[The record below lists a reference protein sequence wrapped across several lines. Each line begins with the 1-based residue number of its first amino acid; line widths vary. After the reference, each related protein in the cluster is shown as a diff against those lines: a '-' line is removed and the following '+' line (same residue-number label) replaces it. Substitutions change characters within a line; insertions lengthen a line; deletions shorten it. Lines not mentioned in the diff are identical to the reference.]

1 MSRLHCSN
9 SESHQQQPIPQTSAQ
24 YLKRK
29 MNNSTSK
36 SNGISPSS
44 PLNIDSPKDL
54 KSQNQYAGVPQ
65 LLVEASF
72 ALFLMIFFVQRQHWI
87 WLALSFIVFRFF
99 YSELGRRCLRSFPRD
114 MKGLFILFTVK
125 HMIRKALKRNVP
137 LHQYFLD
144 HVEKHPNKDC
154 VIDIETGRKYSF
166 KEFNNLCNKYANY
179 FKSQGYKKDDVVALF
194 IENSPEFI
202 ALWVGLSKIG
212 VITAWINSNLK
223 LEPLA
228 HCINVAKVKCTITSP
243 SLLPTLKS
251 TISAELLDK
260 NMKIYLTDGNESDYT
275 ALAKVIK
282 DESEPPVPAGLD
294 FKSNL
299 CYIYT
304 SGTTGNPKPAVIKHL
319 RYYWIANGSGVAFGI
334 KNEDVFYVTLPVYHS
349 QAGILGVGQ
358 AIVRGSTLVI
368 RKKFSASNF
377 WKDCGKYKCT
387 ASQYI
392 GEICRYLLA
401 QKPCPEERLH
411 NIRVMFGNGLRGE
424 IWPDFVSRF
433 GIKKIGELYGSTE
446 GNSNILNIDGHIGA
460 CGFFPIYP
468 FLTSLYPVR
477 LVKVDPE
484 TNEIIRDKNGLC
496 ISCRPG
502 SYGEMVGM
510 IKENDPLLRFEGY
523 VDAGDTAKKLIR
535 DVCKKGDCVFT
546 SGDILYWDPLGYL
559 YFKDRRGDTYRWK
572 GENVSTMEVE
582 GILQPLMSIED
593 ASVFG
598 VEIKGREGRAG
609 MIGVVLAENA
619 NIEEFIREASAR
631 LSDNLAPYAIPIFLR
646 ICNELEKTGTFK
658 LKKTALQKDGFDL
671 KKCNGDK
678 IYFWE
683 SSEKQYKIMDEKMQ
697 DDIESGI
704 YSKI

>member
-1 MSRLHCSN
+1 MYSRQRHRNKN
-9 SESHQQQPIPQTSAQ
+9 SESQKQQQREEVPQTSSH
-24 YLKRK
+24 YLEGT
-29 MNNSTSK
+29 MNHSK
-36 SNGISPSS
+36 SNGSTTSLQYSDSISDKDSS
-44 PLNIDSPKDL
+44 IQK
-54 KSQNQYAGVPQ
+54 QYAGVPQ

-87 WLALSFIVFRFF
+87 WLALSFSVFRFF

-125 HMIRKALKRNVP
+125 RMIRKALKRNVP

-144 HVEKHPNKDC
+144 HVEAHPNKDC
-154 VIDIETGRKYSF
+154 VVDIETGKKYTF
-166 KEFNNLCNKYANY
+166 KEFNFLCNKYANY

-194 IENSPEFI
+194 IENSPEFF
-202 ALWVGLSKIG
+202 ALWLGLSKIG

-223 LEPLA
+223 LEPLG
-228 HCINVAKVKCTITSP
+228 HSIKVAKVKCTITSP
-243 SLLPTLKS
+243 TLLPTLKS
-251 TISAELLDK
+251 AIDAELLDK
-260 NMKIYLTDGNESDYT
+260 DMKIYLTDGNEGNYT
-275 ALAKVIK
+275 SLAKVIK
-282 DESEPPVPAGLD
+282 EDSEPAIPAGLD

-319 RYYWIANGSGVAFGI
+319 RYYWIANGSSVAFGI
-334 KNEDVFYVTLPVYHS
+334 KPDDLPMYHS
-349 QAGILGVGQ
+349 QAGILGIGQ
-358 AIVRGSTLVI
+358 VVARGSTVVI

-377 WKDCGKYKCT
+377 WKDCVKYKCT

-401 QKPCPEERLH
+401 QKLCPEERLH
-411 NIRVMFGNGLRGE
+411 NVRVMFGNGLRGE

-460 CGFFPIYP
+460 VGFFPIYP

-484 TNEIIRDKNGLC
+484 TNEVIRDKNGLC

-535 DVCKKGDCVFT
+535 DVCKKGDCVFS

-619 NIEEFIREASAR
+619 DVEEFIREASAR
-631 LSDNLAPYAIPIFLR
+631 LSNNLAPYAIPVFLR
-646 ICNELEKTGTFK
+646 ILQTIDKTGTFK

-678 IYFWE
+678 IYYWE
-683 SSEKQYKIMDEKMQ
+683 SSEKQYKLMDEKMQ
-697 DDIESGI
+697 EDIESGI